1 MGLVPE
7 FVNDIGTPILI
18 SQCTVFRIYHPGKN
32 ASRAFLD
39 TTKTTV
45 AGIQVF
51 RFAHG
56 AHVKVVILENTV
68 NTFFLHT
75 LSAAA
80 GAVFPELNRGILAD
94 GMVPWISGFNGY
106 MILLGH

>member
-1 MGLVPE
+1 M
-7 FVNDIGTPILI
+7 T
-18 SQCTVFRIYHPGKN
+18 
-32 ASRAFLD
+32 
-39 TTKTTV
+39 
-45 AGIQVF
+45 GIQVF

-68 NTFFLHT
+68 NAFFLHT

-80 GAVFPELNRGILAD
+80 GTVLPELDYGVFAD

-106 MILLGH
+106 MILLGHLTLQFVTTY